1 MYVDGTGAVEVNGKN
16 CYLVATVGNIKIA
29 DAIDGVQEI
38 HKAGYLMKVIDESD
52 SEYDNYLTREKLIVK
67 ESQNVLVTDEGF
79 WVKVIETKVS
89 GKTVVSYEY
98 KTIEEDGIIYKV
110 KLNNDGSI
118 KEDGKVQVGVV
129 APEEGADNN

>member
-1 MYVDGTGAVEVNGKN
+1 M
-16 CYLVATVGNIKIA
+16 
-29 DAIDGVQEI
+29 
-38 HKAGYLMKVIDESD
+38 
-52 SEYDNYLTREKLIVK
+52 K

>member
-1 MYVDGTGAVEVNGKN
+1 MYVDGTGAVEVDGKN

-79 WVKVIETKVS
+79 WVKEVKNNKGV
-89 GKTVVSYEY
+89 VVSYEY
-98 KTIEEDGIIYKV
+98 ATVEKDGFVYMIRY
-110 KLNNDGSI
+110 NNDGSVKEEI
-118 KEDGKVQVGVV
+118 KIGEVTPEEDG
-129 APEEGADNN
+129 DNN